1 MSAIEPISTS
11 NSVDP
16 SAGLSDLEVRIL
28 DFERSWWRYAGA
40 KESAIKELFDLTP
53 ARYYQLLN
61 DLIDREDALVASP
74 ILVKRLRRLREAR
87 TTARF

>member
-1 MSAIEPISTS
+1 MSALEPVANQAT
-11 NSVDP
+11 
-16 SAGLSDLEVRIL
+16 LSDLEIRIL

-61 DLIDREDALVASP
+61 DLIDRDDALASAP